1 MTPEQ
6 VSALSDTEL
15 NRAMIWLYPRE
26 DFLWEDSIGTV
37 LIDYMST
44 VLVLDY
50 LGDWSLLMPLAV
62 EHNLQIDLY
71 QNSKTGEVTAFSVM
85 GHFAGIDKNPLRA
98 ICECLVLIA
107 LADHS

>member
-1 MTPEQ
+1 MKVIDT
-6 VSALSDTEL
+6 SKLSDTEL

-62 EHNLQIDLY
+62 EHNLSIDFFCGDTY
-71 QNSKTGEVTAFSVM
+71 AHQSGF
-85 GHFAGIDKNPLRA
+85 GIHLLDRENPLRA
-98 ICECLVLIA
+98 ICCALVQIA
-107 LADHS
+107 MEKNNER